1 MVDLELHIRAVQDK
15 LQLLLKSHQ
24 VLTRENQRI
33 QKELEKSQQLLIQRD
48 EHIYALQQQIDAQT
62 LGTSAQ
68 SPEEKALLEKR
79 INGYLKEIDKC
90 LALLNT

>member
-1 MVDLELHIRAVQDK
+1 MLDLELQIKTVQDK

-24 VLTRENQRI
+24 VLVRENQHL
-33 QKELEKSQQLLIQRD
+33 QKELNKSQQQVVQRD
-48 EHIYALQQQIDAQT
+48 ELIHTLQQQADAFK

-68 SPEEKALLEKR
+68 SPTEKALLEKR
-79 INGYLKEIDKC
+79 INSYLKEIDKC

>member
-1 MVDLELHIRAVQDK
+1 MLDLDRHIKNIQEK
-15 LQLLLKSHQ
+15 LQQLLRNQQ
-24 VLTRENQRI
+24 VLVKENQRLL
-33 QKELEKSQQLLIQRD
+33 KELEKSKQSLEEKEASIAMLHQQLDALKLI
-48 EHIYALQQQIDAQT
+48 AT
-62 LGTSAQ
+62 AQ

>member
-1 MVDLELHIRAVQDK
+1 MLDLDLHIKNIQEK
-15 LQLLLKSHQ
+15 LQQLLRNQQ
-24 VLTRENQRI
+24 VLVKENQRLV
-33 QKELEKSQQLLIQRD
+33 KELEKSKQLLLEKEETVATLRQQLD
-48 EHIYALQQQIDAQT
+48 ALKI
-62 LGTSAQ
+62 GTAAQ

>member
-1 MVDLELHIRAVQDK
+1 MVDLDLHIKNIQDK
-15 LQLLLKSHQ
+15 LQQLLRNHQ
-24 VLTRENQRI
+24 VLTKENLRL
-33 QKELEKSQQLLIQRD
+33 QKELEKSQQQIGEKEQLI
-48 EHIYALQQQIDAQT
+48 YTLQQQVDALQ
-62 LGTSAQ
+62 LGTTAQ

>member
-1 MVDLELHIRAVQDK
+1 MLDLDLHIKNIQEK
-15 LQLLLKSHQ
+15 LQQLLRNQQ
-24 VLTRENQRI
+24 VLVKENQRLV
-33 QKELEKSQQLLIQRD
+33 KELEKSKQSLLEKEETVAMLRQQLD
-48 EHIYALQQQIDAQT
+48 ALK
-62 LGTSAQ
+62 LGTTAQ

>member
-1 MVDLELHIRAVQDK
+1 MLDLDLHIKNIQEK
-15 LQLLLKSHQ
+15 LQQLLRNQQ
-24 VLTRENQRI
+24 VLVKENQRLM
-33 QKELEKSQQLLIQRD
+33 KELEKSKQLLSEKEATVAALRQQLD
-48 EHIYALQQQIDAQT
+48 ALKLSTTAR
-62 LGTSAQ
+62 

>member
-1 MVDLELHIRAVQDK
+1 MLDLDLHIKNIQDK
-15 LQLLLKSHQ
+15 LQQLLRHQQ
-24 VLTRENQRI
+24 VLVKENQRLT
-33 QKELEKSQQLLIQRD
+33 KELEKSKQLLL
-48 EHIYALQQQIDAQT
+48 EKEATVAALRQQMDALKLSAT
-62 LGTSAQ
+62 AQ

>member
-1 MVDLELHIRAVQDK
+1 MLDLDQHIKNIQEK
-15 LQLLLKSHQ
+15 LQQLLRNQQ
-24 VLTRENQRI
+24 VLVKENQRLV
-33 QKELEKSQQLLIQRD
+33 KELEKSKQLLLEKEETVLMLHQQLD
-48 EHIYALQQQIDAQT
+48 ALKLST
-62 LGTSAQ
+62 TAQ